1 VRRQHR
7 GGEGKEGHI
16 GEDRAVGEH
25 DRVVRATHQP
35 DELVMRHPTDED
47 DEEAERKREEGWPER
62 QQNMP
67 QTLARRMRLL
77 RGMWK
82 ADLEDEQRNRNGK
95 HAIAE
100 RIHPARAFGQSGSC
114 VLPAN
119 ERPG

>member
-1 VRRQHR
+1 
-7 GGEGKEGHI
+7 
-16 GEDRAVGEH
+16 
-25 DRVVRATHQP
+25 
-35 DELVMRHPTDED
+35 MRHPTDED